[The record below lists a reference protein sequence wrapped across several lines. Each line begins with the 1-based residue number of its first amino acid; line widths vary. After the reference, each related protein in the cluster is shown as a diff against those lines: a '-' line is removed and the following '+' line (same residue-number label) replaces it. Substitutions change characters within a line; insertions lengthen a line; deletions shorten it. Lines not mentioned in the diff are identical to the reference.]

1 MNTINVISKPE
12 VAIIVLNHNG
22 IQFLETCFNSLLR
35 TTYPAIELWMY
46 DNCSTEEDVNFV
58 KSKYPC
64 VKVIESKINGG
75 YSLAYNEAIK
85 QVNTKY
91 AVLLNNDVE
100 VEPDWI
106 DHLVAAAQADDSI
119 AALQPKLIS
128 LTNRKQ
134 FEYAGSSGGEMDK
147 YGYPFLR
154 GRVFFTIENDTG
166 QYEDVKEIFWASG
179 AALFVKTSSFIECGG
194 LDETFV
200 HHMEE
205 IDLCWRLLLLGYK
218 IKVIPKSVV
227 AHYGGGTIKSDSY
240 KKMHWN
246 HRNSVFMLMKN
257 LGQKKLIKTLFIRVI
272 LDLITALVFL
282 VSFKPRR
289 SRAIFNAYIWIFS
302 NLTIIKKKRREVQLI
317 RRVDDKKVFKK
328 IYPKSIAI
336 QYFLFKKK
344 TYTDLIK
351 SIN

>member
-1 MNTINVISKPE
+1 MNSINSILKPE

-22 IQFLETCFNSLLR
+22 IQFLKTCLDSLLR
-35 TTYPAIELWMY
+35 TTYPAVQLWMY
-46 DNCSTEEDVNFV
+46 DNCSTEDDVNYV
-58 KSKYPC
+58 KSRYPC
-64 VKVIESKINGG
+64 VKVIESKLNGG

-85 QVNTKY
+85 HVNAKY

-106 DHLVAAAQADDSI
+106 DHLVAAAEADATI
-119 AALQPKLIS
+119 AALQPKLVS

-154 GRVFFTIENDTG
+154 GRIFFTIENDEG
-166 QYEDVKEIFWASG
+166 QYENCKEIFWASG
-179 AALFVKTSSFIECGG
+179 AALFVKTSCFMESGG
-194 LDETFV
+194 LDKIFV

-240 KKMHWN
+240 KKMYWN
-246 HRNSVFMLMKN
+246 HRNSVFMLIKN
-257 LGQKKLIKTLFIRVI
+257 LGKKRLVKTLLIRFI
-272 LDLITALVFL
+272 LDLLTALFFL

-289 SRAIFNAYIWIFS
+289 TRAIFNAYIWIFTHLS
-302 NLTIIKKKRREVQLI
+302 IMKQERKKVQLM
-317 RRVDDKKVFKK
+317 RRVNDEEIFKK

-336 QYFLFKKK
+336 QYFLYKKK
-344 TYTDLIK
+344 RFSDLQK
-351 SIN
+351 YQ